1 MKFVS
6 HVALIAVLSTATPV
20 MTQTQEPDMAAL
32 VESVTAIAGGLSI
45 RVETLGDIISATTD
59 GEKAARALDE
69 MLDAARQMQADLGR
83 DSVVWQDINA
93 MLEVWGERRDDLR
106 ERAVE
111 NQALAPIAETWQVR
125 INEALTLREQILG
138 QSAESQ
144 ALIEQIEAQREVVI
158 ALYDANLADQA
169 LDTMRAI
176 SEELGQMN
184 EQMSSIV
191 SQAGIVAEPSN
202 LATE

>member
-1 MKFVS
+1 MKIVS
-6 HVALIAVLSTATPV
+6 RAVLIALLSTATPV
-20 MTQTQEPDMAAL
+20 IAQTQEPDMVAL
-32 VESVTAIAGGLSI
+32 VDSVTTIAGGLSD
-45 RVETLGDIISATTD
+45 RVATLGDIISATTD
-59 GEKAARALDE
+59 GDEAARALDE

-83 DSVVWQDINA
+83 DSAVWQDINA

-106 ERAVE
+106 ERGVE
-111 NQALAPIAETWQVR
+111 NQALVPIAETWQAR
-125 INEALTLREQILG
+125 IDEALTLREQILN

-144 ALIEQIEAQREVVI
+144 ALIEQIEAQRDVVI

-176 SEELGQMN
+176 SDELGQMN
-184 EQMSSIV
+184 EQMGSIV

-202 LATE
+202 LANE

>member
-1 MKFVS
+1 MKIVS
-6 HVALIAVLSTATPV
+6 HALLIALLSTATPV
-20 MTQTQEPDMAAL
+20 LAQTQEPDMVAL
-32 VESVTAIAGGLSI
+32 VESVTSIAAGLSA

-59 GEKAARALDE
+59 GDEAARALDE

-106 ERAVE
+106 KRAVE
-111 NQALAPIAETWQVR
+111 NQALAPIAETWQAR
-125 INEALTLREQILG
+125 IDEALTLREQILS

-144 ALIEQIEAQREVVI
+144 ALIEQIEAQREVVL

-176 SEELGQMN
+176 SDELRQMN
-184 EQMSSIV
+184 EQLGSIV
-191 SQAGIVAEPSN
+191 SQASIVAEPSN

>member
-1 MKFVS
+1 MKIVS
-6 HVALIAVLSTATPV
+6 RAVLIALLSTATPV
-20 MTQTQEPDMAAL
+20 IAQTQEPDMVAL
-32 VESVTAIAGGLSI
+32 VASVTSIASGLSV

-59 GEKAARALDE
+59 GDEAARALDE

-83 DSVVWQDINA
+83 DSAVWQDINA
-93 MLEVWGERRDDLR
+93 MLEVWVERRDDLR

-111 NQALAPIAETWQVR
+111 NQGLAPIAETWQAR
-125 INEALTLREQILG
+125 IDEALNLREQILG

-158 ALYDANLADQA
+158 ALYDANMADQA

-176 SEELGQMN
+176 SDELGQMN
-184 EQMSSIV
+184 EQMGSIV

>member
-1 MKFVS
+1 MKIVS
-6 HVALIAVLSTATPV
+6 HALLIALLSTATPV
-20 MTQTQEPDMAAL
+20 LAQTQEPDMVAL
-32 VESVTAIAGGLSI
+32 VESVTSIAAGLSA

-59 GEKAARALDE
+59 GDEAARALDE

-106 ERAVE
+106 KRAVE
-111 NQALAPIAETWQVR
+111 NQALAPIAATWQAR
-125 INEALTLREQILG
+125 IDEALTLREQILS

-144 ALIEQIEAQREVVI
+144 ALIEQIEAQREVVL

-176 SEELGQMN
+176 SDELRQMN
-184 EQMSSIV
+184 EQLGSIV
-191 SQAGIVAEPSN
+191 SQASIVAEPSN

>member
-1 MKFVS
+1 MKIVS
-6 HVALIAVLSTATPV
+6 RAVLIALLSTATPV
-20 MTQTQEPDMAAL
+20 IAQTQEPDMVAL
-32 VESVTAIAGGLSI
+32 VASVTSIASGLSA

-59 GEKAARALDE
+59 GDEAARALDE

-83 DSVVWQDINA
+83 DSAVWQDINA

-111 NQALAPIAETWQVR
+111 NQALAPIAETWQAR
-125 INEALTLREQILG
+125 IDEALNLREQILG

-158 ALYDANLADQA
+158 ALYDANMADQA

-176 SEELGQMN
+176 SDELGQMN
-184 EQMSSIV
+184 EQMGSIV